1 MISFG
6 IDELIHQNPTWKTKS
21 IGLVTSN
28 AATTNTGILS
38 RTALVQAGFNIVL
51 LFSPEHGITA
61 TAPDGEAQQNSM
73 DPITGIPVVSLYGS
87 KRMPTPQDLENIDIV
102 LFDIP
107 DIGARFYTY
116 LWTLTYVLEACAL
129 NKKEC
134 IVLDR
139 PNPVS
144 GNFDAAEGPF
154 MDDTTSSFIGRWNIP
169 IKHSCTLGELALYFN
184 GTKNIDANLTV
195 IPVKNWDR
203 DSFVSAW
210 GINFVP
216 TSPAIRN
223 PNSMLLYPGLCLL
236 EATNISEGRG
246 SDYSFETA
254 AAPWL
259 QTSEIVSFI
268 NQSFGDEIKAT
279 SISFTPTSGK
289 YINTLCKGIHFEV
302 IDPAYYKPVFFGL
315 LLVYMIRA
323 KHPQAFLW
331 APYKTAVNP
340 SGENHLDKLLGI
352 NNAQNLFELPLPQF
366 IANCTKLTHCAG
378 WQEQV
383 EPYLRYS
390 F

>member
-6 IDELIHQNPTWKTKS
+6 IDEIIHQNPSWKTKR

-28 AATTNTGILS
+28 AATTNNGALS
-38 RTALVQAGFNIVL
+38 RTALLQAGFNIVL

-61 TAPDGEAQQNSM
+61 TAPDGEAQQNSI
-73 DPITGIPVVSLYGS
+73 DPITGLSVVSLYGP
-87 KRMPTPQDLENIDIV
+87 RCMPTTQDLENIEIV

-154 MDDTTSSFIGRWNIP
+154 LEDTTSSFIGRWNIP

-184 GTKNIDANLTV
+184 GTKKLSANLTV

-210 GINFVP
+210 GTDFV
-216 TSPAIRN
+216 A
-223 PNSMLLYPGLCLL
+223 
-236 EATNISEGRG
+236 NISG
-246 SDYSFETA
+246 YSKS
-254 AAPWL
+254 
-259 QTSEIVSFI
+259 Q
-268 NQSFGDEIKAT
+268 
-279 SISFTPTSGK
+279 
-289 YINTLCKGIHFEV
+289 
-302 IDPAYYKPVFFGL
+302 
-315 LLVYMIRA
+315 
-323 KHPQAFLW
+323 
-331 APYKTAVNP
+331 
-340 SGENHLDKLLGI
+340 
-352 NNAQNLFELPLPQF
+352 
-366 IANCTKLTHCAG
+366 
-378 WQEQV
+378 
-383 EPYLRYS
+383 
-390 F
+390 

>member
-1 MISFG
+1 MICFG
-6 IDELIHQNPTWKTKS
+6 IDELIHQNPTWKTKR

-28 AATTNTGILS
+28 AATTNTGLLS
-38 RTALVQAGFNIVL
+38 RTALVQAGFNIVI

-61 TAPDGEAQQNSM
+61 SAPDGETQQNSM

-87 KRMPTPQDLENIDIV
+87 KRMPTPQNLENIDIV

-154 MDDTTSSFIGRWNIP
+154 MDDITSSFIGRWNIP
-169 IKHSCTLGELALYFN
+169 IKHSSTLGELALYFN
-184 GTKNIDANLTV
+184 GTKNIGANLTV
-195 IPVKNWDR
+195 VPVKNWDR
-203 DSFVSAW
+203 DSFVTDW
-210 GINFVP
+210 ETNFVP
-216 TSPAIRN
+216 TSPAIQN
-223 PNSMLLYPGLCLL
+223 SNSMLMYPGLCLL

-246 SDYSFETA
+246 SVYSFETA

-268 NQSFGDEIKAT
+268 NQSFGDEIKANT
-279 SISFTPTSGK
+279 ISFTPTSGK
-289 YINTLCKGIHFEV
+289 YANTLCKGIHFEV
-302 IDPAYYKPVFFGL
+302 IDPAYYKPMFFGL
-315 LLVYMIRA
+315 LLLYIIRA
-323 KHPQAFLW
+323 KHPQQFMW
-331 APYKTAVNP
+331 ETYKTAVNP

-352 NNAQNLFELPLPQF
+352 NNAQKLFDLPLPQF
-366 IANCTKLTHCAG
+366 VATCTKITHTPN
-378 WQEQV
+378 WQEQMI
-383 EPYLRYS
+383 PYLLY
-390 F
+390 

>member
-6 IDELIHQNPTWKTKS
+6 IDEIIHQNPSWKTKR

-28 AATTNTGILS
+28 AATTNNGALS
-38 RTALVQAGFNIVL
+38 RTALLQVGFNIVC

-73 DPITGIPVVSLYGS
+73 DPITGLPVVSLYGP
-87 KRMPTPQDLENIDIV
+87 RCMPTTQDLENIEIV

-154 MDDTTSSFIGRWNIP
+154 LEDTTSSFIGRWNIP

-184 GTKNIDANLTV
+184 GTKKLSANLTV

-210 GINFVP
+210 GTDFVA
-216 TSPAIRN
+216 TSPAIQN
-223 PNSMLLYPGLCLL
+223 HNSMLLYPGLCLL

-246 SDYSFETA
+246 SQYSFETA
-254 AAPWL
+254 AAPWM
-259 QTSEIVSFI
+259 QTNEITSFI
-268 NQSFGDEIKAT
+268 NQSFGDEIKA
-279 SISFTPTSGK
+279 SGISFTPTSGK
-289 YINTLCKGIHFEV
+289 YANTLCMGIHFEV

-315 LLVYMIRA
+315 LLLHIIRA
-323 KHPQAFLW
+323 KHPQHFLW
-331 APYKTAVNP
+331 EPYKTAVNP
-340 SGENHLDKLLGI
+340 NGENHLDKLLGI
-352 NNAQNLFELPLPQF
+352 NNAQKLFDLTLPQF
-366 IANCTKLTHCAG
+366 VATCTKITHTPN
-378 WQEQV
+378 WQEQMI
-383 EPYLRYS
+383 PYLLY
-390 F
+390 

>member
-1 MISFG
+1 MICFG
-6 IDELIHQNPTWKTKS
+6 IDELIHQNPAWKTKR

-28 AATTNTGILS
+28 AATTNTGLLS
-38 RTALVQAGFNIVL
+38 RTALVQAGFNVVI

-61 TAPDGEAQQNSM
+61 SAPDGEAQQNSM

-87 KRMPTPQDLENIDIV
+87 KRMPTPQDIENIDIV

-154 MDDTTSSFIGRWNIP
+154 MDDITSSFIGRWNIP
-169 IKHSCTLGELALYFN
+169 IKHSSTLGELALYFN
-184 GTKNIDANLTV
+184 GTKNIGANLTV
-195 IPVKNWDR
+195 VPVKNWDR
-203 DSFVSAW
+203 DSFVTDW
-210 GINFVP
+210 ETNFVP
-216 TSPAIRN
+216 TSPAIQN
-223 PNSMLLYPGLCLL
+223 SNSMLMYPGLCLL

-246 SDYSFETA
+246 SVYSFETA

-268 NQSFGDEIKAT
+268 NQSFGDEIKANT
-279 SISFTPTSGK
+279 ISFTPTSGK
-289 YINTLCKGIHFEV
+289 YANTLCKGIHFEV
-302 IDPAYYKPVFFGL
+302 IDPAYCKPMFFGL
-315 LLVYMIRA
+315 LLLYIIRA
-323 KHPQAFLW
+323 KHPQQFMW
-331 APYKTAVNP
+331 ETYKTAVNP

-352 NNAQNLFELPLPQF
+352 HNARQLFDLPLPQF
-366 IANCTKLTHCAG
+366 VATCTKITHTPN
-378 WQEQV
+378 WQEQMI
-383 EPYLRYS
+383 PYLLY
-390 F
+390 

>member
-6 IDELIHQNPTWKTKS
+6 IDEIIHQNPSWKTKR

-28 AATTNTGILS
+28 AATINNGTLS
-38 RTALVQAGFNIVL
+38 RTALLQAGFNIVL

-73 DPITGIPVVSLYGS
+73 DPITGLPVVSLYGP
-87 KRMPTPQDLENIDIV
+87 RCMPTTQDLENIEIV

-154 MDDTTSSFIGRWNIP
+154 LEDTTSSFIGRWNIP

-184 GTKNIDANLTV
+184 GTKNLGANLTV

-210 GINFVP
+210 GTDFVP
-216 TSPAIRN
+216 TSPAIQN
-223 PNSMLLYPGLCLL
+223 PNSMLLYQGLCLL

-246 SDYSFETA
+246 SQYSFETA
-254 AAPWL
+254 AAPWM
-259 QTSEIVSFI
+259 QTNEITSFI
-268 NQSFGDEIKAT
+268 NQSFGDEIKA
-279 SISFTPTSGK
+279 SGISFTPTSGK
-289 YINTLCKGIHFEV
+289 YANTLCKGIHFEV
-302 IDPAYYKPVFFGL
+302 IDPAYYKPVFFCL
-315 LLVYMIRA
+315 LLLHIIRA
-323 KHPQAFLW
+323 KHPQHFLW
-331 APYKTAVNP
+331 EPYKTAVNP
-340 SGENHLDKLLGI
+340 NGENHLDKLLGI
-352 NNAQNLFELPLPQF
+352 NNAQKLFDLPLPQF
-366 IANCTKLTHCAG
+366 VATCTKITHTPN
-378 WQEQV
+378 WQEQMI
-383 EPYLRYS
+383 PYLLY
-390 F
+390 

>member
-6 IDELIHQNPTWKTKS
+6 IDEIIHQNPSWKTKR

-28 AATTNTGILS
+28 AATTNNGALS
-38 RTALVQAGFNIVL
+38 RTALLQAGFTIVC

-73 DPITGIPVVSLYGS
+73 DPITGLPVVSLYGP
-87 KRMPTPQDLENIDIV
+87 RCMPTTQDLENIEIV

-116 LWTLTYVLEACAL
+116 LWTLTYVLEACA
-129 NKKEC
+129 NNQKEC

-154 MDDTTSSFIGRWNIP
+154 LEGTTSSFIGRWNIP
-169 IKHSCTLGELALYFN
+169 IKHSSTLGELALYFN
-184 GTKNIDANLTV
+184 GTKKMGANLIV

-210 GINFVP
+210 GTDFVP
-216 TSPAIRN
+216 TSPAIQN

-246 SDYSFETA
+246 SQYSFETA
-254 AAPWL
+254 AAPWM
-259 QTSEIVSFI
+259 QTNEITSFI
-268 NQSFGDEIKAT
+268 NQSFGDEIKA
-279 SISFTPTSGK
+279 SGISFTPTSGK
-289 YINTLCKGIHFEV
+289 YANTLCKGIHFEV
-302 IDPAYYKPVFFGL
+302 IDPAYCKPVFFGL
-315 LLVYMIRA
+315 LLLHIIRA
-323 KHPQAFLW
+323 KHPQHFLW
-331 APYKTAVNP
+331 EPYKTAVNP
-340 SGENHLDKLLGI
+340 NGENHLDKLLGI
-352 NNAQNLFELPLPQF
+352 NNAQKLFDLPLPQF
-366 IANCTKLTHCAG
+366 VATCTKITHTPN
-378 WQEQV
+378 WQEQMI
-383 EPYLRYS
+383 PYLLY
-390 F
+390 

>member
-1 MISFG
+1 MTCFG
-6 IDELIHQNPTWKTKS
+6 IDEIIHQNPAWKTKQ
-21 IGLVTSN
+21 IGLVTSD

-38 RTALVQAGFNIVL
+38 RTALVQAGFNIVC
-51 LFSPEHGITA
+51 LFSPEHGISA
-61 TAPDGEAQQNSM
+61 KAPDGEAQQNGM
-73 DPITGIPVVSLYGS
+73 DKITDLPIISLYGN
-87 KRMPTPQDLENIDIV
+87 KYMPTAQDLENIDIV

-116 LWTLTYVLEACAL
+116 LWTLTYVLEACATNHKQL
-129 NKKEC
+129 

-144 GNFDAAEGPF
+144 GNFDSSEGPF
-154 MDDTTSSFIGRWNIP
+154 LEDESSSFIGRWNIP
-169 IKHSCTLGELALYFN
+169 IKHSSTLGELALYFN
-184 GTKNIDANLTV
+184 STKNIGANLTV

-203 DSFVSAW
+203 DSFVTNW
-210 GINFVP
+210 ETNFVP
-216 TSPAIRN
+216 TSPAIQN

-246 SDYSFETA
+246 SDFSFETA

-279 SISFTPTSGK
+279 SISFTPASGK

-302 IDPAYYKPVFFGL
+302 IDPVYYKPVFFGL
-315 LLVYMIRA
+315 LLVYLIRA

-352 NNAQNLFELPLPQF
+352 NNAQKLFELPLPQF

-378 WQEQV
+378 WPEQMI
-383 EPYLRYS
+383 PYLLH
-390 F
+390 

>member
-1 MISFG
+1 MICFG
-6 IDELIHQNPTWKTKS
+6 VDEIIHQNPLWKTKR
-21 IGLVTSN
+21 IGLVTN
-28 AATTNTGILS
+28 DAATTNTGIHS
-38 RTALVQAGFNIVL
+38 RTALVHAGFNIVC
-51 LFSPEHGITA
+51 LFSPEHGITE

-73 DPITGIPVVSLYGS
+73 DPITGLPVISLYGP
-87 KRMPTPQDLENIDIV
+87 RCMPTAQDLENIDIV

-154 MDDTTSSFIGRWNIP
+154 LEDTTSSFIGRWNIP

-184 GTKNIDANLTV
+184 GTKNIGTKLTV
-195 IPVKNWDR
+195 VTVKNWDR
-203 DSFVSAW
+203 DTFVTNW
-210 GINFVP
+210 GTNFVA
-216 TSPAIRN
+216 TSPAIHT
-223 PNSMLLYPGLCLL
+223 PNSMLLYSGLCLL

-246 SDYSFETA
+246 SQYSFETA

-268 NQSFGDEIKAT
+268 NQSFDDEIKANT
-279 SISFTPTSGK
+279 ISFTPTSGK
-289 YINTLCKGIHFEV
+289 YANTLCKGIHFEV
-302 IDPAYYKPVFFGL
+302 IDHAYCKPVFFGL
-315 LLVYMIRA
+315 LLVYMIRV
-323 KHPQAFLW
+323 KHPQAFMW

-378 WQEQV
+378 WQEKIN
-383 EPYLRYS
+383 PYLLY
-390 F
+390 

>member
-6 IDELIHQNPTWKTKS
+6 IDEIIHQNPSWKTKR

-28 AATTNTGILS
+28 AATTNNGALS
-38 RTALVQAGFNIVL
+38 RTALLQAGFTIVC

-73 DPITGIPVVSLYGS
+73 DPITGLPVVSLYGP
-87 KRMPTPQDLENIDIV
+87 RCMPTTQDLENIEIV

-116 LWTLTYVLEACAL
+116 LWTLTYVLEACA
-129 NKKEC
+129 NNQKEC

-154 MDDTTSSFIGRWNIP
+154 LEDTTSSFIGRWNIP

-184 GTKNIDANLTV
+184 GTKKLSANLTV

-210 GINFVP
+210 GTDFVP
-216 TSPAIRN
+216 TSPAIQN
-223 PNSMLLYPGLCLL
+223 HNSMLLYPGLCLL

-246 SDYSFETA
+246 SQYSFETA
-254 AAPWL
+254 AAPWM
-259 QTSEIVSFI
+259 QTNEITSFI
-268 NQSFGDEIKAT
+268 NQSFGDEIKA
-279 SISFTPTSGK
+279 SGISFTPTSGK
-289 YINTLCKGIHFEV
+289 YANTLCKGIHFEV

-315 LLVYMIRA
+315 LLLHIIRA
-323 KHPQAFLW
+323 KHPQHFLW
-331 APYKTAVNP
+331 EPYKTAVNP
-340 SGENHLDKLLGI
+340 NGENHLDKLLGI
-352 NNAQNLFELPLPQF
+352 NNAQKLFDLTLPQF
-366 IANCTKLTHCAG
+366 VATCTKITHTPN
-378 WQEQV
+378 WQEQMI
-383 EPYLRYS
+383 PYLLY
-390 F
+390 

>member
-6 IDELIHQNPTWKTKS
+6 IDEIIHQNPSWKSKR

-28 AATTNTGILS
+28 AATTNNGTLS
-38 RTALVQAGFNIVL
+38 RTALLQAGFNIVL

-61 TAPDGEAQQNSM
+61 NAPDGEAQQNSM
-73 DPITGIPVVSLYGS
+73 DTITGLPIVSLYGS
-87 KRMPTPQDLENIDIV
+87 RCMPTAQDLENIEIV

-154 MDDTTSSFIGRWNIP
+154 LEDTTSSFIGRWNIP

-184 GTKNIDANLTV
+184 GTKKLIANLKV

-216 TSPAIRN
+216 TSPAIQN

-259 QTSEIVSFI
+259 QTNEIVSFI
-268 NQSFGDEIKAT
+268 NQSFSDEIKA
-279 SISFTPTSGK
+279 SDISLTPISGK
-289 YINTLCKGIHFEV
+289 YAQTLCKGIHFEV
-302 IDPAYYKPVFFGL
+302 IDPLFYKPVFFGL
-315 LLVYMIRA
+315 LLLYIIRA
-323 KHPQAFLW
+323 KHPQHFLW

-340 SGENHLDKLLGI
+340 SGEDHLSKLLGI
-352 NNAQNLFELPLPQF
+352 NDAPHLFELVLPQF
-366 IANCTKLTHCAG
+366 MARCTKLTHCPG
-378 WQEQV
+378 WQE
-383 EPYLRYS
+383 EMESYLRY
-390 F
+390 

>member
-6 IDELIHQNPTWKTKS
+6 IDEIIHQNPAWKTKR
-21 IGLVTSN
+21 IGLVTSD

-38 RTALVQAGFNIVL
+38 RTALVQAGFNIVC
-51 LFSPEHGITA
+51 LFSPEHGISA
-61 TAPDGEAQQNSM
+61 KAPDGEAQQNGM
-73 DPITGIPVVSLYGS
+73 DEITGLPIISLYGN
-87 KRMPTPQDLENIDIV
+87 KYMPTAQDLENIDIV

-144 GNFDAAEGPF
+144 GNFDSSEGPF
-154 MDDTTSSFIGRWNIP
+154 LEEESSSFIGRWNIP
-169 IKHSCTLGELALYFN
+169 IKHSATLGELALYFN
-184 GTKNIDANLTV
+184 STKNIGASLTV
-195 IPVKNWDR
+195 VTVKNWDR
-203 DSFVSAW
+203 DTFVTNW
-210 GINFVP
+210 ETNFVP
-216 TSPAIRN
+216 TSPAIQN

-246 SDYSFETA
+246 SQYSFETA

-259 QTSEIVSFI
+259 QTTEITSFI
-268 NQSFGDEIKAT
+268 NQSFGDEIKA
-279 SISFTPTSGK
+279 SNISFTPTSGK

-302 IDPAYYKPVFFGL
+302 IDPVYYKPVFFGL
-315 LLVYMIRA
+315 LLVYLIRA

-352 NNAQNLFELPLPQF
+352 NNAQKLFELPLPQF

-378 WQEQV
+378 WPEQMI
-383 EPYLRYS
+383 PYLLY
-390 F
+390 

>member
-6 IDELIHQNPTWKTKS
+6 IDEIIHQNPAWKTKR
-21 IGLVTSN
+21 IGLVTSD

-38 RTALVQAGFNIVL
+38 RTALVQAGFNIVC
-51 LFSPEHGITA
+51 LFSPEHGISA
-61 TAPDGEAQQNSM
+61 KAPDGEAQQNGM
-73 DPITGIPVVSLYGS
+73 DEITGLPIISLYGN
-87 KRMPTPQDLENIDIV
+87 KYMPTAQDLENIDIV

-144 GNFDAAEGPF
+144 GNFDSSEGPF
-154 MDDTTSSFIGRWNIP
+154 LEEESSSFIGRWNIP
-169 IKHSCTLGELALYFN
+169 IKHSATLGELALYFN
-184 GTKNIDANLTV
+184 STKNIGASLTV
-195 IPVKNWDR
+195 VTVKNWDR
-203 DSFVSAW
+203 DTFVTNW
-210 GINFVP
+210 ETNFVP
-216 TSPAIRN
+216 TSPAIQN

-246 SDYSFETA
+246 SQYSFETA
-254 AAPWL
+254 AAPWM
-259 QTSEIVSFI
+259 QTSEIIGFI
-268 NQSFGDEIKAT
+268 NQSFVDEIKAS

-289 YINTLCKGIHFEV
+289 YAYTICKGIHFEV
-302 IDPAYYKPVFFGL
+302 IDPLFYKPVFFGL
-315 LLVYMIRA
+315 LLLYIIRA

-352 NNAQNLFELPLPQF
+352 NNAQKLFELPLPQF

-378 WQEQV
+378 WPEQMI
-383 EPYLRYS
+383 PYLLY
-390 F
+390 

>member
-6 IDELIHQNPTWKTKS
+6 IDELIHQNPTWKTKQ

-38 RTALVQAGFNIVL
+38 RTALIKAGFNIVL
-51 LFSPEHGITA
+51 LFSPEHGISA
-61 TAPDGEAQQNSM
+61 MAPDGEAQQNGI
-73 DPITGIPVVSLYGS
+73 DPITSLPIISLYGN
-87 KRMPTPQDLENIDIV
+87 KCMPTAQDLENIDLL

-116 LWTLTYVLEACAL
+116 LWTLTYVLEACAI
-129 NKKEC
+129 NKKKC

-154 MDDTTSSFIGRWNIP
+154 LEESSSSFIGRWNIP
-169 IKHSCTLGELALYFN
+169 IKHSATLGELAHYFN
-184 GTKNIDANLTV
+184 SSKNIGASLTV
-195 IPVKNWDR
+195 VPVKNWDR
-203 DSFVSAW
+203 DDLATDW
-210 GINFVP
+210 GTNFVA
-216 TSPAIRN
+216 TSPAIQN

-246 SDYSFETA
+246 SQYSFETA

-268 NQSFGDEIKAT
+268 NQSFGDEIKASAIT
-279 SISFTPTSGK
+279 FTPTSGK
-289 YINTLCKGIHFEV
+289 YAQTLCKGIHFEV
-302 IDPAYYKPVFFGL
+302 IDPAYCKPVFFGL
-315 LLVYMIRA
+315 LLLYIIRA
-323 KHPQAFLW
+323 KHPGQFLW

-340 SGENHLDKLLGI
+340 SGENHLDKLLGVHH
-352 NNAQNLFELPLPQF
+352 AKQLFDLPLPQF
-366 IANCTKLTHCAG
+366 VATCTKITHTPN
-378 WQEQV
+378 WQEQMN
-383 EPYLRYS
+383 PYLLY
-390 F
+390 

>member
-6 IDELIHQNPTWKTKS
+6 IDEIIHQNPSWKTKR

-28 AATTNTGILS
+28 AATTNNGALS
-38 RTALVQAGFNIVL
+38 RTALLQAGFTIVC

-73 DPITGIPVVSLYGS
+73 DPITGLPVVSLYGP
-87 KRMPTPQDLENIDIV
+87 RCMPTTQDLENIEIV

-154 MDDTTSSFIGRWNIP
+154 LEDTTSSFIGRWNIP

-184 GTKNIDANLTV
+184 GTKKLGTNLTV

-210 GINFVP
+210 GTDFVP
-216 TSPAIRN
+216 TSPAIQN
-223 PNSMLLYPGLCLL
+223 HNSMLLYPGLCLL

-246 SDYSFETA
+246 SQYSFETA
-254 AAPWL
+254 AAPWM
-259 QTSEIVSFI
+259 QTNEITSFI
-268 NQSFGDEIKAT
+268 NQSFGDEIKA
-279 SISFTPTSGK
+279 SGISFTPTSGK
-289 YINTLCKGIHFEV
+289 YANTLCKGIHFEV

-315 LLVYMIRA
+315 LLLHIIRA
-323 KHPQAFLW
+323 KHPQHFLW
-331 APYKTAVNP
+331 EPYKTAVNP

-352 NNAQNLFELPLPQF
+352 NNAQKLFDLPLPQF
-366 IANCTKLTHCAG
+366 VATCTKITHTPN
-378 WQEQV
+378 WQEQMI
-383 EPYLRYS
+383 PYLLY
-390 F
+390 

>member
-1 MISFG
+1 MICFG
-6 IDELIHQNPTWKTKS
+6 IDELIHQNPAWKTKR

-28 AATTNTGILS
+28 AATTNTGLLS
-38 RTALVQAGFNIVL
+38 RTALVQAGFNVVI

-61 TAPDGEAQQNSM
+61 RAPDGEAQQNSM

-87 KRMPTPQDLENIDIV
+87 KRMPTPQNLENIDIV

-154 MDDTTSSFIGRWNIP
+154 MDDITSSFIGRWNIP
-169 IKHSCTLGELALYFN
+169 IKHSSTLGELALYFN
-184 GTKNIDANLTV
+184 GTKNIGAKLTV
-195 IPVKNWDR
+195 VPVKNWDR
-203 DSFVSAW
+203 DSFVTDW
-210 GINFVP
+210 ETNFVP
-216 TSPAIRN
+216 TSPAIQN
-223 PNSMLLYPGLCLL
+223 SNSMLMYPGLCLL

-246 SDYSFETA
+246 SVYSFETA

-268 NQSFGDEIKAT
+268 NQSFGDEIKANT
-279 SISFTPTSGK
+279 ISFTPTSGK
-289 YINTLCKGIHFEV
+289 YANTLCKGIHFEV

-315 LLVYMIRA
+315 LLLYIIRA
-323 KHPQAFLW
+323 KHPQQFMW
-331 APYKTAVNP
+331 ETYKTAVNP

-352 NNAQNLFELPLPQF
+352 HNARQLFDLPLPQF
-366 IANCTKLTHCAG
+366 VATCTKITHTPN
-378 WQEQV
+378 WQEQMI
-383 EPYLRYS
+383 PYLLY
-390 F
+390 

>member
-1 MISFG
+1 MICFG
-6 IDELIHQNPTWKTKS
+6 VDEIILQNPAWKTKR
-21 IGLVTSN
+21 IGLVTSD

-38 RTALVQAGFNIVL
+38 RTALLNAGFNIVL
-51 LFSPEHGITA
+51 LFSPEHGISA
-61 TAPDGEAQQNSM
+61 KAPDGEAQQNGI
-73 DPITGIPVVSLYGS
+73 DEITGLPIISLYGNKS
-87 KRMPTPQDLENIDIV
+87 MPTAQDLENIDIV

-116 LWTLTYVLEACAL
+116 LWTLTYVLEACAIH
-129 NKKEC
+129 KKEL

-154 MDDTTSSFIGRWNIP
+154 LEESSSSFIGRWNIP

-184 GTKNIDANLTV
+184 NTKNIDASLTV
-195 IPVKNWDR
+195 VTVKNWDR
-203 DSFVSAW
+203 DDLATDW
-210 GINFVP
+210 GINFVA
-216 TSPAIRN
+216 TSPAIQN

-246 SDYSFETA
+246 SQYSFETA

-259 QTSEIVSFI
+259 QTNEIIGFI
-268 NQSFGDEIKAT
+268 NQSFGDEIKAS
-279 SISFTPTSGK
+279 SISITPISGK
-289 YINTLCKGIHFEV
+289 YAQTLCKGIHFEV
-302 IDPAYYKPVFFGL
+302 IDPLFYKPVFFGL
-315 LLVYMIRA
+315 LLMYIIRA
-323 KHPQAFLW
+323 KHPQHFLW

-352 NNAQNLFELPLPQF
+352 INAQKLFELPLPQF

-378 WQEQV
+378 WPEQMI
-383 EPYLRYS
+383 PYLLY
-390 F
+390 

>member
-6 IDELIHQNPTWKTKS
+6 IDEIIHQNPSWKTKR

-28 AATTNTGILS
+28 AATTNNGALS
-38 RTALVQAGFNIVL
+38 RTALLQAGFTIVC

-73 DPITGIPVVSLYGS
+73 DPITGLPVVSLYGP
-87 KRMPTPQDLENIDIV
+87 RCMPTTQDLENIEIV

-116 LWTLTYVLEACAL
+116 LWTLTYVLEACA
-129 NKKEC
+129 NNQKEC

-154 MDDTTSSFIGRWNIP
+154 LEGTTSSFIGRWNIP
-169 IKHSCTLGELALYFN
+169 IKHSSTLGELALYFN
-184 GTKNIDANLTV
+184 GTKKMGANLIV

-210 GINFVP
+210 GTDFVA
-216 TSPAIRN
+216 TSPAIQN
-223 PNSMLLYPGLCLL
+223 HNSMLLYPGLCLL

-246 SDYSFETA
+246 SQYSFETA
-254 AAPWL
+254 AAPWM
-259 QTSEIVSFI
+259 QTNEITSFI
-268 NQSFGDEIKAT
+268 NQSFGDEIKA
-279 SISFTPTSGK
+279 SGISFTPTSGK
-289 YINTLCKGIHFEV
+289 YANTLCKGIHFEV

-315 LLVYMIRA
+315 LLLHIIRA
-323 KHPQAFLW
+323 KHPQHFLW
-331 APYKTAVNP
+331 EPYKTAVNP

-352 NNAQNLFELPLPQF
+352 NNAQKLFDLPLPQF
-366 IANCTKLTHCAG
+366 VATCTKITHTPN
-378 WQEQV
+378 WQEQMI
-383 EPYLRYS
+383 PYLLY
-390 F
+390 

>member
-6 IDELIHQNPTWKTKS
+6 IDEIIHQNPSWKTKR

-28 AATTNTGILS
+28 AATTNNGALS
-38 RTALVQAGFNIVL
+38 RTALLQAGFNIVC

-73 DPITGIPVVSLYGS
+73 DPITGLPVVSLYGP
-87 KRMPTPQDLENIDIV
+87 RCMPTTQDLENIEIV

-154 MDDTTSSFIGRWNIP
+154 LEDTTGSFIGRWNIP

-184 GTKNIDANLTV
+184 GTKKLSANLTV

-210 GINFVP
+210 GTDFVP
-216 TSPAIRN
+216 TSPAIQN
-223 PNSMLLYPGLCLL
+223 HNSMLLYPGLCLL

-246 SDYSFETA
+246 SQYSFETA
-254 AAPWL
+254 AAPWM
-259 QTSEIVSFI
+259 QTNEITSFI
-268 NQSFGDEIKAT
+268 NQSFGDEIKA
-279 SISFTPTSGK
+279 SGISFIPTSGK
-289 YINTLCKGIHFEV
+289 YANTLCKGIHFEV

-315 LLVYMIRA
+315 LLLHIIRA
-323 KHPQAFLW
+323 KHPQHFLW
-331 APYKTAVNP
+331 EPYKTAVNP

-352 NNAQNLFELPLPQF
+352 NNAQKLFDLPLPQF
-366 IANCTKLTHCAG
+366 VATCTKITHTPN
-378 WQEQV
+378 WQEQMI
-383 EPYLRYS
+383 PYLLY
-390 F
+390 